1 MITVII
7 ICIFL
12 CYKHRATI
20 IIIKMHIIII
30 IICMYAGIM

>member
-20 IIIKMHIIII
+20 IIKMHIIII